1 MTTRSGVTGPARV
14 TGPGRPATPTRRLAA
29 VLNYL
34 GLVALAVVTTFP
46 FLWLLATSLR
56 ATGSVFGF
64 PPVVIPRPPT
74 LANFVGVWDTMPIG
88 RFALNTVYITTM
100 GIVLTLATSALAGYP
115 LARMRFPGRDLIF
128 YAIVGS
134 LMLPQHVGLILNFV
148 TMMRLHLVDTY
159 AAVYL
164 PSVASIFGIF
174 LLRQAYLVIP
184 QDIEDAARIDGAGE
198 LRLWGQV
205 MLPLVTPALATL
217 AIVEF
222 TAYWNSFLWP
232 LIVLKSPD
240 HYPLAVGLLY
250 LSGLFAHNTRY
261 IAAGAVLITV
271 PVIAVFL
278 ALQRYFLRGIMLG
291 AVK

>member
-1 MTTRSGVTGPARV
+1 M
-14 TGPGRPATPTRRLAA
+14 
-29 VLNYL
+29 
-34 GLVALAVVTTFP
+34 LAVVTTFP
-46 FLWLLATSLR
+46 FLWLVATSLR
-56 ATGSVFGF
+56 ATGTVFAF
-64 PPVVIPRPPT
+64 PPVLIPHPAT
-74 LANFVGVWDTMPIG
+74 LTNFAGVWNTMPIA
-88 RFALNTVYITTM
+88 RFALNTVYITAM
-100 GIVLTLATSALAGYP
+100 GIILTLAISALAGYP
-115 LARMRFPGRDLIF
+115 LARMRFAGRDAIF

-148 TMMRLHLVDTY
+148 TLMRLHLVDTY

-184 QDIEDAARIDGAGE
+184 QDIEDAARIDGASE
-198 LRLWGQV
+198 LRLFAQV
-205 MLPLVTPALATL
+205 MLPLVAPALATL

-222 TAYWNSFLWP
+222 TGYWNSFLWP

-261 IAAGAVLITV
+261 IAAGAVLITI
-271 PVIAVFL
+271 PVIVVFL
-278 ALQRYFLRGIMLG
+278 LLQRYFLRGIVLG
-291 AVK
+291 GVK

>member
-1 MTTRSGVTGPARV
+1 MRWARLGRALATGAHY
-14 TGPGRPATPTRRLAA
+14 GG
-29 VLNYL
+29 L
-34 GLVALAVVTTFP
+34 GALAVVTTFP

-56 ATGSVFGF
+56 ASGTVFGF
-64 PPVVIPRPPT
+64 PPVLIPRPPT
-74 LANFVGVWDTMPIG
+74 MANFVGVWQTLPLD
-88 RFALNTVYITTM
+88 RFFANTVYITGM
-100 GIVLTLATSALAGYP
+100 GILLTLATSALAGYP

-148 TMMRLHLVDTY
+148 TLMRLHLIDTY

-164 PSVASIFGIF
+164 PGVASIFGIF

-184 QDIEDAARIDGAGE
+184 AEIEDAARIDGAGE
-198 LRLWGQV
+198 MRLWAQI
-205 MLPLVTPALATL
+205 MLPLVSPALATL
-217 AIVEF
+217 AIIEF

-240 HYPLAVGLLY
+240 RYPLAVGLLY

-261 IAAGAVLITV
+261 IAAGAVIMTV
-271 PVIAVFL
+271 PVIVVFL
-278 ALQRYFLRGIMLG
+278 LLQRYFLRGIVMG
-291 AVK
+291 AVR

>member
-1 MTTRSGVTGPARV
+1 MRWTRLGRALTTGAHYG
-14 TGPGRPATPTRRLAA
+14 G
-29 VLNYL
+29 L
-34 GLVALAVVTTFP
+34 GALAVVTTFP

-56 ATGSVFGF
+56 ASGTVFGF
-64 PPVVIPRPPT
+64 PPVLIPRPPT
-74 LANFVGVWDTMPIG
+74 MANFVGVWETLPLD
-88 RFALNTVYITTM
+88 RFFANTVYITGM
-100 GIVLTLATSALAGYP
+100 GILLTLATSALAGYP

-148 TMMRLHLVDTY
+148 TLMRLHLIDTY

-164 PSVASIFGIF
+164 PGVASIFGIF

-184 QDIEDAARIDGAGE
+184 AEIEDAARIDGAGE
-198 LRLWGQV
+198 MRLWAQI
-205 MLPLVTPALATL
+205 MLPLVSPALATL
-217 AIVEF
+217 AIIEF

-240 HYPLAVGLLY
+240 RYPLAVGLLY

-261 IAAGAVLITV
+261 IAAGAVIMTV
-271 PVIAVFL
+271 PVIVVFL
-278 ALQRYFLRGIMLG
+278 LLQRYFLRGIVMG
-291 AVK
+291 AVR